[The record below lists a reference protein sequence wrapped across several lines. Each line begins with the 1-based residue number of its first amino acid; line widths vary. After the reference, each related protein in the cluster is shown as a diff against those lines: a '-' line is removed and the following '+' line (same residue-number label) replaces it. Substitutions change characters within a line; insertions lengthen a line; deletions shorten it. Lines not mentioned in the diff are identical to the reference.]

1 MSASSA
7 IEMPVTFHYKPL
19 DTGKSE
25 IRVLKL
31 PANSSEN
38 FELITVSLDDDLEYA
53 ALSYLWGDPQDQEI
67 ITVQGHE
74 VRATKN
80 LAVALS
86 RLRRGES
93 SLGTDRVWADAICID
108 QTHLAERSE
117 QVQLMRRIYSSA
129 LVVYSWVGPT
139 DYTLA
144 FEALMALAR
153 IIKENLK
160 DYANSETW
168 AETLSGRVVVR
179 LDWLRQHRNL
189 CDPKDEPES
198 PHRGNPW
205 QAIASLVLER
215 YWKRVWVFQEV
226 ALAHRLLLLSSGD
239 TTLGWEDVRLVTVSI
254 SRLTFEGNIMGQRL
268 PDFISHQAWRLIEEV
283 NRKNVFKLV
292 EIGKRRMKLPS
303 QELGNYT
310 GWMTSSFASHLEA
323 TDPRDYIYGLL
334 GVTRI
339 PISPDYRPEKPL
351 SELFV
356 EYVAGWLNATRGET
370 VDIFG
375 PLSFLSIAG
384 IGLFSPSDTLPSWVP
399 NYPENARRNH
409 PVGFMSDSIDDIPK
423 NHNKKPYVFKD
434 TQSLFVWGSNMGPIN
449 TISEELD
456 CNHPR
461 DFCSFLKS
469 FLSRHAHY
477 VSGVASLQAICQ
489 LLLTEKKSKPVTTQ
503 TVLLAL
509 GIASLVLDFEKVD
522 QETAKEPP
530 WHHEWGTRLY
540 EFVFPGSD
548 MQELGFTRTPQEE
561 ILSWCKDK
569 RSQILSAL
577 DQELRK
583 CNCFESESGYLG
595 RAPLGAKRG
604 DILCLLDGY
613 DLPVL
618 LRETKEG
625 HHVFVGT
632 VTVLDLDIHS
642 LLRNMGS
649 KAQWLELR

>member
-1 MSASSA
+1 
-7 IEMPVTFHYKPL
+7 MPVTFHYKPL

-239 TTLGWEDVRLVTVSI
+239 TTLGWEDVRLVT
-254 SRLTFEGNIMGQRL
+254 
-268 PDFISHQAWRLIEEV
+268 
-283 NRKNVFKLV
+283 
-292 EIGKRRMKLPS
+292 
-303 QELGNYT
+303 
-310 GWMTSSFASHLEA
+310 A

-409 PVGFMSDSIDDIPK
+409 PVGFI
-423 NHNKKPYVFKD
+423 
-434 TQSLFVWGSNMGPIN
+434 NMGPIN

>member
-1 MSASSA
+1 MLVAF
-7 IEMPVTFHYKPL
+7 PYKPL
-19 DTGKSE
+19 DTGKAE

-31 PANSSEN
+31 PTNSSGS
-38 FELITVSLDDDLEYA
+38 FELITVSLHDDPEYA

-67 ITVQGHE
+67 ITVQGYKLG
-74 VRATKN
+74 VTKN
-80 LAVALS
+80 LAAALS
-86 RLRRGES
+86 RLRRDEPW
-93 SLGTDRVWADAICID
+93 LGTDRVWADAICID
-108 QTHLAERSE
+108 QTNLVERSE

-144 FEALMALAR
+144 FETLETLAC

-160 DYANSETW
+160 GHADGEIS
-168 AETLSGRVVVR
+168 AEILSGRAVVR
-179 LDWLRQHRNL
+179 LDWLRQHGNL
-189 CDPKDEPES
+189 WDPKDEPGS
-198 PHRGNPW
+198 PPRDNPW
-205 QAIASLVLER
+205 HASLVLEK

-226 ALAHRLLLLSSGD
+226 VLAHRLLLLSSGD
-239 TTLGWEDVRLVTVSI
+239 TVLGWEDLRLVT
-254 SRLTFEGNIMGQRL
+254 
-268 PDFISHQAWRLIEEV
+268 
-283 NRKNVFKLV
+283 
-292 EIGKRRMKLPS
+292 
-303 QELGNYT
+303 
-310 GWMTSSFASHLEA
+310 A
-323 TDPRDYIYGLL
+323 TDPRDYISGLL

-339 PISPDYRPEKPL
+339 PLSPDYRTGKPL
-351 SELFV
+351 SELYV
-356 EYVAGWLNATRGET
+356 EYVAGWLNATCGET

-384 IGLFSPSDTLPSWVP
+384 IGLFGPSDTLPSWAP
-399 NYPENARRNH
+399 NYPENARHNH
-409 PVGFMSDSIDDIPK
+409 PVGFIKMGSI
-423 NHNKKPYVFKD
+423 
-434 TQSLFVWGSNMGPIN
+434 S
-449 TISEELD
+449 TISEERD
-456 CNHPR
+456 CNRPR
-461 DFCSFLKS
+461 DFVSFLKS

-477 VSGVASLQAICQ
+477 VSGVTSLQAICQ
-489 LLLTEKKSKPVTTQ
+489 LLLTEKKSKPVTKQ

-522 QETAKEPP
+522 QETTKEPP
-530 WHHEWGTRLY
+530 WHHEWETRLY
-540 EFVFPGSD
+540 EFAFPGSD
-548 MQELGFTRTPQEE
+548 MQDLGFTRTPQEE

-583 CNCFESESGYLG
+583 YNFFKSESGYLG

-625 HHVFVGT
+625 HHIFVGT

-642 LLRNMGS
+642 LLRNMGPGG
-649 KAQWLELR
+649 QWFELR